1 VPNETKLR
9 DLLSLRE
16 SLGRDLDTDD
26 SDDSE
31 WPASEGRPS
40 RSDRPFGGRMGFRSD
55 LLGGANGSSG
65 RGEAREGKSIA
76 GGGGIWPLMI
86 WDDESTGPKPRRR
99 SRLSLNTKAFLIMGG
114 TGLASAFVVS
124 PLILL
129 FDGVTLQA
137 YILLSCL
144 MALASFVAGLANY
157 HVVLTGVH
165 GLVRKVDERTALLTG
180 SGPDNGGQPLNHGA
194 IDTVDTLV
202 GQLVERARS
211 DMETLLRVEQ
221 DSLLSAITALAAAL
235 EARDPYTRTHSR
247 NVAHFS
253 AKLAAK
259 LGLDDARVDE
269 VHLAGQ
275 LHDIGKIGIKDEIL
289 LKPGSL
295 TRDEFGEIKKHPDL
309 SVNILRPFRHLD
321 NVRAT
326 IRHHHEKMDGS
337 GYPDGLKGEEIP
349 LPARIMAVVDVFD
362 AMTSDRPYRPAL
374 TFDEALEEMKRMSG
388 AELDPNCVNAFL
400 EMANEDPELLEIRAV
415 GVLR

>member
-1 VPNETKLR
+1 
-9 DLLSLRE
+9 LRE
-16 SLGRDLDTDD
+16 SLSREFESDNSD
-26 SDDSE
+26 SSRRPAHEGCATEADRTLCGGQGTRSE
-31 WPASEGRPS
+31 SAAGSNGTSGCTGARNAKASAR
-40 RSDRPFGGRMGFRSD
+40 
-55 LLGGANGSSG
+55 GS
-65 RGEAREGKSIA
+65 
-76 GGGGIWPLMI
+76 GIWPLMI
-86 WDDESTGPKPRRR
+86 WDDEESGQKPTKR

-114 TGLASAFVVS
+114 TGLASAFLVS

-129 FDGVTLQA
+129 FHGVELQT

-144 MALASFVAGLANY
+144 MALASFIAGLANY

-180 SGPDNGGQPLNHGA
+180 GDSDNGGQPLNHGA

-202 GQLVERARS
+202 GQLVDRARS
-211 DMETLLRVEQ
+211 DMEALLRVEQ

-253 AKLAAK
+253 AKLASK

-289 LKPGSL
+289 LKPGRL
-295 TRDEFGEIKKHPDL
+295 TLDEFGEIKRHPDL

-321 NVRAT
+321 NVRAA

-337 GYPDGLKGEEIP
+337 GYPEGLKGEEIP
-349 LPARIMAVVDVFD
+349 LTARIMAVIDVFD

-388 AELDPNCVNAFL
+388 PELDPNCVNAFL
-400 EMANEDPELLEIRAV
+400 EMVNEDPELLEIRAV